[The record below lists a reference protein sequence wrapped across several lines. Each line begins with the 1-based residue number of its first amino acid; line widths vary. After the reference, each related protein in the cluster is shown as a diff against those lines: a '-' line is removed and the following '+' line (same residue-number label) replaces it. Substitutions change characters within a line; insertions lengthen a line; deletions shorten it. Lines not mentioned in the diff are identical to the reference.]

1 MSTHYMLGHHS
12 KSPSQKFRPNELGSM
27 NLNLSLFFILRYLGL
42 NTHMYM
48 SRNRNEKK
56 NIYIYI
62 YNKKLRKSHFY
73 HQKKKKKKTQFDR
86 RKTFERHYFRPSGWM
101 EIHLIGIKSFFDV
114 GAIL

>member
-1 MSTHYMLGHHS
+1 
-12 KSPSQKFRPNELGSM
+12 M
-27 NLNLSLFFILRYLGL
+27 NLNLSLFFILPYLGL

-48 SRNRNEKK
+48 SRNRNGKKK
-56 NIYIYI
+56 N
-62 YNKKLRKSHFY
+62 RATFTGG
-73 HQKKKKKKTQFDR
+73 KKTSQFDR

>member
-1 MSTHYMLGHHS
+1 
-12 KSPSQKFRPNELGSM
+12 M
-27 NLNLSLFFILRYLGL
+27 NLNLSLFFILPYLGL

-48 SRNRNEKK
+48 SRNRNGKKKIEPLLLGEKK
-56 NIYIYI
+56 T
-62 YNKKLRKSHFY
+62 R
-73 HQKKKKKKTQFDR
+73 QFDK